1 MGLELHTHF
10 AAIFPEAEDVTGEE
24 VARAEEH
31 VAVAAS
37 AGDDGVALFPC
48 AGEGDRGAVQ
58 VEPFAR
64 AVRND
69 EQAVFPQ
76 AAEQFVL

>member
-1 MGLELHTHF
+1 MP
-10 AAIFPEAEDVTGEE
+10 AWPNVSISSV
-24 VARAEEH
+24 RK

-37 AGDDGVALFPC
+37 AGDDGVALFPG